1 MALID
6 FDAAKAALVG
16 FRDELK
22 RLKCYRSSGTVERY
36 ITRLLDVESVE
47 A

>member
-6 FDAAKAALVG
+6 FDAAKAALVD

-22 RLKCYRSSGTVERY
+22 RLKCYRSSGTVERC
-36 ITRLLDVESVE
+36 ISKIGRAHV
-47 A
+47 